1 QVAVV
6 LLVAAVE
13 LHQALVLERQRAG
26 DRVGQPFDQRA
37 PQPAAAGLD
46 VFDGGMA
53 HGGSGFA
60 RCAPSSACGG
70 GPGWGRRGGLPP
82 PPPPA
87 PPPPPGGGGGGGGAG
102 GAAAR
107 GGRGRAGGGGGGAP

>member
-1 QVAVV
+1 ARRADADHELVRGLELLAAALVAQVAVV

-53 HGGSGFA
+53 HVWSGFA
-60 RCAPSSACGG
+60 RCAPSSA
-70 GPGWGRRGGLPP
+70 L
-82 PPPPA
+82 
-87 PPPPPGGGGGGGGAG
+87 
-102 GAAAR
+102 
-107 GGRGRAGGGGGGAP
+107 RGRAGVGATR